1 MLHTSTKHPV
11 KMSTSNQDEAPSSV
25 EISKKLVL
33 INSSS
38 SLVALVLNATVLI
51 WLQQF
56 LLKRIDTE
64 EYSVLPVVY
73 SVMMFT
79 PLLTTLFTRGLGRY
93 STEAYAAGDT
103 GRVTQVASTMF
114 AILLGVGSLFLAT
127 GLFLTYH
134 LDSVLTIAPEYYRDA
149 QIMFTLLIAS
159 FSLHVILAPFSVGLE
174 IRQKYMITHI
184 VQTSGQF
191 LRITILFI
199 LLFGVSVKVVWVV
212 LSTVSAS
219 FVTQLVILG
228 LSMRIVPYLRFK
240 RSSINFPIAKQLMSF
255 GGWSTLTAFGIA
267 IRTSADAIILNKLG
281 TSFDVTCF
289 YLGALPL
296 RFITMAGNAAS
307 EPLRPALIAMHTTGQ
322 PERLGRA
329 FLKGG
334 RWALWFTLIATA
346 PLMIFGPE
354 LVTLYIGVD
363 YRQAG
368 IVMILVLVMFPL
380 GQGCRMMFPIA
391 DATANV
397 RAISLS
403 VLAMSLFNLILTIIL
418 VGVFDMGAIGS
429 ALGTA
434 ISLILLY
441 PLLMW
446 PLGMK
451 IAKVDFT
458 TSIKKILWPG
468 LLPFAVS
475 VGTLFGLKSMFTI
488 DTWIEL
494 AGCIAIGGLLYVLV
508 LFKMCLQSED
518 HEDLNKLTHALQNRP
533 VIKKFLASFMGGK
546 K

>member
-1 MLHTSTKHPV
+1 
-11 KMSTSNQDEAPSSV
+11 MSTIKQGEEPSSV

-114 AILLGVGSLFLAT
+114 VILLAVGALFLAA

-134 LDSVLTIAPEYYRDA
+134 LSSVLTIAPEYHRDA
-149 QIMFTLLIAS
+149 QVMFALLITS
-159 FSLHVILAPFSVGLE
+159 FSLHVVLAPFSVGLE
-174 IRQKYMITHI
+174 IRQKYVLTHI

-219 FVTQLVILG
+219 FVTQLIILG
-228 LSMRIVPYLRFK
+228 LSRRSVPQLRFE
-240 RSSINFPIAKQLMSF
+240 RGAINFPIAKQLLSF
-255 GGWSTLTAFGIA
+255 GGWSTLTAFAIA

-296 RFITMAGNAAS
+296 RFITMAGNAAG

-322 PERLGRA
+322 PERLGRV

-346 PLMIFGPE
+346 PLMVFGPE
-354 LVTLYIGVD
+354 LVSLYVGAE
-363 YRQAG
+363 YRNAG
-368 IVMILVLVMFPL
+368 LVMILVLVMFPF

-403 VLAMSLFNLILTIIL
+403 VFAMSLFNLVLTIIL
-418 VGVFDMGAIGS
+418 VGTFNMGAIGS

-434 ISLILLY
+434 ISIALFY
-441 PLLMW
+441 PLVLW
-446 PLGMK
+446 PLSLK
-451 IAKVDFT
+451 ISHVDFST
-458 TSIKKILWPG
+458 CLKKILWPG
-468 LLPFAVS
+468 LLPFTIS
-475 VGTLFGLKSMFTI
+475 VGVLFGLKKTFVINDWSEIF
-488 DTWIEL
+488 
-494 AGCIAIGGLLYVLV
+494 GCMVAGGLAYLLV
-508 LFKMCLQSED
+508 LLTMCLQTED
-518 HEDLNKLTHALQNRP
+518 RDDLRKLAHALHNQP
-533 VIKKFLASFMGGK
+533 VIKHFLAKLSDRK